1 MKGRSFTWWELT
13 AVNVR
18 NLRVLIK
25 ETVNSL
31 LTSRC
36 RKAIMWMP
44 NKNAAIISTNLLYY
58 LVPHHK
64 EAISILCEGGS
75 FTSLSLLKNAP
86 FQGQVDYSVIHNVS
100 HEVPSR
106 THNLQNTVTFCML
119 DGSYPK
125 KKRLFIICYTE
136 EEKKLHSVHSLA
148 VEMRSEYFKTENFIM
163 HKSNRDLLI
172 MHSGIAIKNNL
183 FSIQLWNNTVD
194 LLMSN

>member
-13 AVNVR
+13 AVNVH
-18 NLRVLIK
+18 NLWVLIK

-106 THNLQNTVTFCML
+106 TYNLQNTVTFCML
-119 DGSYPK
+119 DDSYPK

-136 EEKKLHSVHSLA
+136 EKKTSQSTFIGCWNEIWIFQNWEFHYAQVKQGLA
-148 VEMRSEYFKTENFIM
+148 
-163 HKSNRDLLI
+163 
-172 MHSGIAIKNNL
+172 NNA
-183 FSIQLWNNTVD
+183 FWNCHQK
-194 LLMSN
+194 